1 MQNAEFGIQISNL
14 YSAIRIPK
22 SEIRTMKINRRQLL
36 KIIGAATFGMALPEE
51 LLHALPKEGE
61 WIPYEEYWST
71 GICLQCPSG
80 CGLRI
85 RSVNHWPVKLE
96 GIKDY
101 PMNKGRLCPKG
112 QSGLQV
118 LYDPDRIRHPLK
130 RKGKRGEGNWE
141 KISWEEGIGLVTQR
155 LKALRQEGKPHHLIV
170 LGGRYRGHMA
180 DLMSRFMEAY
190 GSPNHLANPARGS
203 EGILKGHFFTMG
215 VKDFF
220 AIHWEEVN
228 YVLSF
233 GSSLLEASRPS
244 MRNLWGYGFIRRG
257 RPGFRGKIV
266 QIEPR
271 FSVTASKADQWIPI
285 QPGTD
290 GALALGIAHWII
302 KEKKYD
308 RSFID
313 RYTFGFED
321 WKDSDGKSHMGF
333 KTLVLN
339 EYSPKKVSSL
349 TGAPEELI
357 VQVAQEFSS
366 HQPSI
371 ALTGRGVGMQ
381 TNGTYSQMAVDSL
394 NALVGSIDHRGGLLL
409 QKKPPYQKW
418 PSLQKD
424 GISEKG
430 LSQPRVDGAGSLP
443 FPFSVELPS
452 ALPERI
458 QKEDPYPTDTLFLY
472 YTNPL
477 FSLPEPEKFR
487 NALEKIPFIVSFS
500 PFMDETTMFSDLVLP
515 DGTYFERWQDDPVEP
530 GLGFPMF
537 GLRSPA
543 LDKPLYDVRNTGD
556 VIIQIASGIGG
567 SVGKSF
573 PWKDFQGALKDA
585 IKGVFT
591 TKRGSIQTKDFDE
604 FWKTLIERGG
614 WWDFT
619 YPFGEWREKFN
630 TPSGK
635 FEFYS
640 LMLERGLKEGSK
652 KSSKGLD
659 QILQEMRIEARGDKV
674 FLPHFEKPRW
684 VGEDQEFP
692 FHLIH
697 YKLMTTAEGRGANQ
711 PFLQEIFGPHIKE
724 KWDSWVEINPETAQK
739 RGIKDGDLV
748 WVESKAGKV
757 KAKARLFPGT
767 RTNCVHI
774 PYGQGHKAYGR
785 WAKGRGINPNDLL
798 VREYDYLGGFLSY
811 FSTRVKVYK
820 V

>member
-1 MQNAEFGIQISNL
+1 
-14 YSAIRIPK
+14 
-22 SEIRTMKINRRQLL
+22 MKINRRTLL
-36 KIIGAATFGMALPEE
+36 KMMGAATFGMAFPDE
-51 LLHALPKEGE
+51 LLHALPNEGE
-61 WIPYEEYWST
+61 WIPYEEHWST

-85 RSVNHWPVKLE
+85 RSVNRWPVKLE

-101 PMNKGRLCPKG
+101 PINRGRLCPKG

-118 LYDPDRIRHPLK
+118 LYDPDRHRHPLK
-130 RKGKRGEGNWE
+130 RKGKRGDGNWE
-141 KISWEEGIGLVTQR
+141 KISWEEGIRHVVDR
-155 LKALRQEGKPHHLIV
+155 LKPLRQGGKPERLMV
-170 LGGRYRGHMA
+170 WGGRARGHMGE
-180 DLMSRFMEAY
+180 LMARLMQAY
-190 GSPNHLANPARGS
+190 GSPNYLGNSARGS
-203 EGILKGHFFTMG
+203 EGVLKGHLFTMG
-215 VKDFF
+215 VRDFL

-233 GSSLLEASRPS
+233 GASLLEASRPS
-244 MRNLWGYGFIRRG
+244 LRNLWGYGFLRRG
-257 RPGFRGKIV
+257 RPGIRGKIV

-308 RSFID
+308 PQFID
-313 RYTFGFED
+313 RNTFGFDD
-321 WKDSDGKSHMGF
+321 WKDGDGKTHMGF
-333 KTLVLN
+333 KTLALN
-339 EYSPKKVSSL
+339 EYSPRQVSSL
-349 TGAPEELI
+349 TGVPEEAMI
-357 VQVAQEFSS
+357 QIAQEFSS

-371 ALTGRGVGMQ
+371 AITGRGVGMQ

-394 NALVGSIDHRGGLLL
+394 NALVGSMDHRGGLLL
-409 QKKPPYQKW
+409 QKKPPSQKW
-418 PSLQKD
+418 PALQKD
-424 GISEKG
+424 GIEEKG
-430 LSQPRVDGAGSLP
+430 ISQPRVEGAGSLL
-443 FPFSVELPS
+443 FPFAGELPS
-452 ALPERI
+452 ALPESI
-458 QKEDPYPTDTLFLY
+458 QKGNPYPIDTLFLY

-477 FSLPEPEKFR
+477 FSLPEPEQLR

-500 PFMDETTMFSDLVLP
+500 PFMDETTMLSDLVLP

-543 LDKPLYDVRNTGD
+543 LDKTLYDARNTGE
-556 VIIQIASGIGG
+556 VIIDIANGIGG

-573 PWKDFQGALKDA
+573 PWKDFQGALKEA
-585 IKGVFT
+585 IRGVFA

-604 FWKTLIERGG
+604 FWKTLIDRGG
-614 WWDFT
+614 WWDPA
-619 YPFGEWREKFN
+619 YPFGEWRKKFN

-640 LMLERGLKEGSK
+640 LVLERGLKEVSK

-659 QILQEMRIEARGDKV
+659 QILQKMRVEARGDKV

-684 VGEDQEFP
+684 VGEEKEYP

-711 PFLQEIFGPHIKE
+711 PFLQEIIGPHLKE
-724 KWDSWVEINPETAQK
+724 KWDSWAEINPETAQQI
-739 RGIKDGDLV
+739 RIKDGDLI
-748 WVESKAGKV
+748 WVESKAGKL
-757 KAKARLFPGT
+757 KTKARLFPGT
-767 RTNCVHI
+767 NPKCIHI
-774 PYGQGHKAYGR
+774 PYGQA
-785 WAKGRGINPNDLL
+785 
-798 VREYDYLGGFLSY
+798 
-811 FSTRVKVYK
+811 
-820 V
+820 